1 MPPRSIAR
9 LRNAGVTTACVGVL
23 AVILIVL
30 RQTPLLAE
38 LLGFFSNALRRMNSS
53 PVEPEVA
60 SVVILCGAGVA
71 VLGIVMVVAATVL
84 QARAAQAGAGP
95 EAEVGQGEP
104 DAETEQEKKED
115 QPVGDQG

>member
-9 LRNAGVTTACVGVL
+9 LRNAGVTTICVGVL

-30 RQTPLLAE
+30 RQTPLLAQ
-38 LLGFFSNALRRMNSS
+38 LLGFLSKTLRRNNSS

-60 SVVILCGAGVA
+60 SILILCGAGVV

-84 QARAAQAGAGP
+84 QARAAQGS
-95 EAEVGQGEP
+95 Q
-104 DAETEQEKKED
+104 
-115 QPVGDQG
+115 